1 MDAEAAKFIGAGL
14 AVLPLLG
21 VGLGLGIR
29 FGNFMQG
36 AFRNPSATAGLN
48 TQFYIAFALTEA
60 TGLFA
65 LVIAFLILFS

>member
-21 VGLGLGIR
+21 VGLGLGIM

-36 AFRNPSATAGLN
+36 AFRNPSATAGL
-48 TQFYIAFALTEA
+48 TPQFYIAFALTEA

-65 LVIAFLILFS
+65 LVIAFIILAG

>member
-1 MDAEAAKFIGAGL
+1 MDAEAAKYIGAGL

-21 VGLGLGIR
+21 VGLGLGIL

-36 AFRNPSATAGLN
+36 AFRNPSATGGL
-48 TQFYIAFALTEA
+48 TAQFYIAFALTEA

-65 LVIAFLILFS
+65 LVISFLILFS

>member
-1 MDAEAAKFIGAGL
+1 MEKSGAFRRGWPVLAAAS
-14 AVLPLLG
+14 
-21 VGLGLGIR
+21 VGIGLGIL

-36 AFRNPSATAGLN
+36 AFRNPSATQGLTGN
-48 TQFYIAFALTEA
+48 FFIAFALTEA

>member
-1 MDAEAAKFIGAGL
+1 MTPEAAKFIGAGL

-21 VGLGLGIR
+21 VGLGLGIL

-36 AFRNPSATAGLN
+36 AFRNPSATSGLN
-48 TQFYIAFALTEA
+48 AQFYIAFALTEA

-65 LVIAFLILFS
+65 LVIAFLILFL